1 MKILLISPG
10 TPEEIDNKVIRQIP
24 YLYAKAFNAP
34 HAIAT
39 VAALTHEEHE
49 VVLHDE
55 YMRGPAEDF
64 LPGKDFDIIGI
75 SVTSNQLQRS
85 LAIASACRKICP
97 SATIVAGGIGVE
109 TLIYKNKDD
118 IDVVVHGE
126 AEESWPQFL
135 EDFKT
140 GKYQK
145 VYKSLTKPDMTKT
158 PPPRWDLLGEDIIHY
173 NSVSVQ
179 TTRGCP
185 FDCSFCDVIYTYGRK
200 PRCKTVEQ
208 VLEEIRRL
216 NELNVMMVFIADDN
230 FAGDKKYVKELLRR
244 LIVLNNSFKMPMG
257 FFTQLD
263 ITVAQDDELL
273 QLLAD
278 ANFYNLMI
286 GVESVNADSLKDMNK
301 KQNMGISAVDAI
313 KKIQSYGMAVLVHM
327 IIGADSDGPDI
338 FDKTAEFVQDANIVF
353 HICHPLAAPPGTKM
367 WYDYKRSGRLI
378 TTEHDE
384 ASDKM
389 DILTNIIPKQ
399 MTRIEL
405 LEGLANYWDHV
416 YTHEK
421 FFERAMGFIK
431 GIKYKPKVKDSGFAG
446 AWAMRKLIGGV
457 FKYYLFTADKKDRK
471 TFFKILRAVKK
482 DLGYLMPKII
492 YMYTFFLIDC
502 KRSVYDAKVAREMA
516 GWERN
521 NPDKITVD
529 SPEIPVSEKIREQ
542 AKPMVTDA
550 YAHVREKTA
559 VREKVY
565 RSVVNAML
573 DFSDR
578 FGDTFEAY
586 DEFQKQHLK
595 NSCER
600 ALGQDM
606 PDEACTGVT
615 LAETP
620 PPFFTR
626 EIMDAMDNA
635 VRYRNMYN
643 QEVPKLPKVWS

>member
-10 TPEEIDNKVIRQIP
+10 TPDEIDNKVIRQIP

-39 VAALTHEEHE
+39 VAALTPAEHE

-55 YMRGPAEDF
+55 YMRGPSEDF
-64 LPGKDFDIIGI
+64 LPGKEFDIIGI

-85 LAIASACRKICP
+85 LLIAAACRKFCP
-97 SATIVAGGIGVE
+97 TATIVAGGIGVE

-126 AEESWPQFL
+126 AEETWPKFL
-135 EDFKT
+135 EDFKK
-140 GKYQK
+140 GKYLK
-145 VYKSLTKPDMTKT
+145 VYKSLTKPNMTKT

-200 PRCKTVEQ
+200 PRSKTVEQ

-216 NELNVMMVFIADDN
+216 NELKVMMVFIADDN
-230 FAGDKKYVKELLRR
+230 FAGDKKYVKELLRK
-244 LIVLNNSFKMPMG
+244 LIVLNNSFKIPMG

-286 GVESVNADSLKDMNK
+286 GVESINADSLKDMNK
-301 KQNMGISAVDAI
+301 KQNMGISAVEAI

-327 IIGADSDGPDI
+327 IIGADSDSPEV
-338 FDKTAEFVQDANIVF
+338 FAKTAEFVQDANIVF

-367 WYDYKRSGRLI
+367 WYDYKRNGRLI
-378 TTEHDE
+378 ITEHIE

-405 LEGLANYWDHV
+405 MEGLADYWDHV

-421 FFERAMGFIK
+421 FYERAMGFVS
-431 GIKYKPKVKDSGFAG
+431 GIKYKPKVKPPGLPDL
-446 AWAMRKLIGGV
+446 WALRKLMGGV
-457 FKYYLFTADKKDRK
+457 FKYYLFKAEKKDRK
-471 TFFKILRAVKK
+471 TFFKILGKSKK
-482 DLGYLMPKII
+482 NLSFMMPKII

-502 KRSVYDAKVAREMA
+502 KRSKYDAKVAREMA
-516 GWERN
+516 QWERN
-521 NPDKITVD
+521 NPDKIKVD
-529 SPEIPVSEKIREQ
+529 SCEIPVSEGIREN
-542 AKPMVTDA
+542 AKSLVTDA
-550 YAHVREKTA
+550 FTHVREKTDSKELVYKA
-559 VREKVY
+559 VV
-565 RSVVNAML
+565 SAML

-578 FGDTFEAY
+578 FGATFTVY
-586 DEFQKQHLK
+586 DEFQKEHLK
-595 NSCER
+595 SACER
-600 ALGQDM
+600 AMGLDNLE
-606 PDEACTGVT
+606 EACTSMT
-615 LAETP
+615 LTDTP
-620 PPFFTR
+620 PPGFTR
-626 EIMDAMDNA
+626 EIMDALDNA

-643 QEVPKLPKVWS
+643 

>member
-10 TPEEIDNKVIRQIP
+10 TPDEIDNKVIRQIP

-39 VAALTHEEHE
+39 VAALTPEEHE

-55 YMRGPAEDF
+55 YMRGPSENF
-64 LPGKDFDIIGI
+64 LQGKEFDIIGI

-85 LAIASACRKICP
+85 LAIASACRKYCP
-97 SATIVAGGIGVE
+97 SALVVAGGIGVE

-126 AEESWPQFL
+126 AEETWPKFL
-135 EDFKT
+135 EDFKK
-140 GKYQK
+140 GKYLK

-200 PRCKTVEQ
+200 PRSKTVEQ
-208 VLEEIRRL
+208 VLVEIRRL
-216 NELNVMMVFIADDN
+216 NELKVMMVFIADDN
-230 FAGDKKYVKELLRR
+230 FAGDKKYVKELLRKM
-244 LIVLNNSFKMPMG
+244 IVLNNSFKIPMG

-263 ITVAQDDELL
+263 ITVAEDDELL

-286 GVESVNADSLKDMNK
+286 GVESINADSLKDMNK

-327 IIGADSDGPDI
+327 IIGADSDGPDV
-338 FDKTAEFVQDANIVF
+338 FKNTAQFVQDANIVF

-384 ASDKM
+384 AHDKM

-405 LEGLANYWDHV
+405 MEGLADYWDHV
-416 YTHEK
+416 YTHDK
-421 FFERAMGFIK
+421 FFERAIGFIK
-431 GIKYKPKVKDSGFAG
+431 GIQYRPKVKDPGLAG
-446 AWAMRKLIGGV
+446 AWALRKLIGGV
-457 FKYYLFTADKKDRK
+457 FKYYLFKAEKKDRQ
-471 TFFKILRAVKK
+471 TFFKILRSVKK

-502 KRSVYDAKVAREMA
+502 KRSKYDADVAREMA
-516 GWERN
+516 LWERE
-521 NPDKITVD
+521 NPHKIKVD
-529 SPEIPVSEKIREQ
+529 SCEIPVSQKIREH
-542 AKPMVTDA
+542 ASLLVKDA
-550 YAHVREKTA
+550 FAHVRGKIAAKEI
-559 VREKVY
+559 VY
-565 RSVVNAML
+565 KSVVRALL

-578 FGDTFEAY
+578 FGDTFDVY
-586 DEFQKQHLK
+586 DEFQKEHLK
-595 NSCER
+595 NACER
-600 ALGQDM
+600 AIGQDTLEE
-606 PDEACTGVT
+606 PCNSAT

-620 PPFFTR
+620 PPGFTR
-626 EIMDAMDNA
+626 EIMDALDNA
-635 VRYRNMYN
+635 VRYRNMYT
-643 QEVPKLPKVWS
+643 

>member
-10 TPEEIDNKVIRQIP
+10 TPDEIDNKVIRQIP

-39 VAALTHEEHE
+39 VAALTPAEHE

-55 YMRGPAEDF
+55 YMRGPSEVF
-64 LPGKDFDIIGI
+64 LPGKEFDIIGI

-85 LAIASACRKICP
+85 LTIAAACRKFCP
-97 SATIVAGGIGVE
+97 KATIVAGGIGVE

-126 AEESWPQFL
+126 AEETWPKFL
-135 EDFKT
+135 EDFKK
-140 GKYQK
+140 GKYLK

-158 PPPRWDLLGEDIIHY
+158 PPPRWDLLGGDIIHY

-200 PRCKTVEQ
+200 PRSKTIEQ

-216 NELNVMMVFIADDN
+216 NELKVMMVFIADDN
-230 FAGDKKYVKELLRR
+230 FAGDKKYVKELLRQ
-244 LIVLNNSFKMPMG
+244 LIVLNNSFKIPMG

-263 ITVAQDDELL
+263 ITVAEDDKLL

-286 GVESVNADSLKDMNK
+286 GVESINAESLKDMNK
-301 KQNMGISAVDAI
+301 KQNLGVSAIAAI
-313 KKIQSYGMAVLVHM
+313 KKIQSYGMSVLVHM
-327 IIGADSDGPDI
+327 IIGADSDGPEV
-338 FDKTAEFVQDANIVF
+338 FEKTAEFMQDANIVF

-367 WYDYKRSGRLI
+367 WYDYKRNGRLI
-378 TTEHDE
+378 TTEHKE

-399 MTRIEL
+399 MSRTEL
-405 LEGLANYWDHV
+405 MEGLANYWDHV

-421 FFERAMGFIK
+421 FYDRAMGYIN
-431 GIKYKPKVKDSGFAG
+431 GITYKPKVKDPGLAG
-446 AWAMRKLIGGV
+446 AWAMRKLISGV
-457 FKYYLFTADKKDRK
+457 FKYYLFKAEKKDRQ
-471 TFFKILRAVKK
+471 TFFKILRSVKK

-502 KRSVYDAKVAREMA
+502 KRSVYDALVAREMA
-516 GWERN
+516 QWERDH
-521 NPDKITVD
+521 PEMIKVD
-529 SPEIPVSEKIREQ
+529 SCEIPVSEKIREN
-542 AKPMVTDA
+542 ATMIVKDA
-550 YAHVREKTA
+550 FTHVREKTDSK
-559 VREKVY
+559 ELVY
-565 RSVVNAML
+565 KSVVSAML

-578 FGDTFEAY
+578 FGETFEAY
-586 DEFQKQHLK
+586 DEFQKEHLK
-595 NSCER
+595 SACER
-600 ALGQDM
+600 AVGQDVM
-606 PDEACTGVT
+606 EESCTTLT
-615 LAETP
+615 LADTP

-626 EIMDAMDNA
+626 EIMDALDNA

-643 QEVPKLPKVWS
+643 